1 MADSD
6 TTEGGEHAA
15 DHVDLL
21 DPDPLD
27 GTPADVALTDPSL
40 YLNRELSEL
49 AFHRRVLNEA
59 ADDRTPLLDRVRFL
73 SIVTR
78 NLDEFCM
85 KRIGG
90 LKQQLA
96 AGVVERTVDGQTPGE
111 QWATALDEAGDLLDE
126 ANDIYHDA
134 VEPALAEAG
143 IHVAEYDDLTSDERA
158 ALRTYF
164 EDAVLPTLTPLTV
177 DPTRSFPFISNLSL
191 SLAVLTEGEDGA
203 EKFSRVK
210 VPGNRPRLVRVD
222 DPGAIQRGG
231 PAPPSGDLRVVP
243 LAEVVGAN
251 LDLLFPNVDIV
262 DWAPFRVTRNAE
274 VRRNEDVAEG
284 LIESIEGVIR
294 ARRFATVVRLEVGA
308 GMPDRAR
315 ELLVENLALDEREVF
330 ERDPPLDF
338 RDFAPL
344 VDLDRP
350 ALKRADWSPR
360 PHPRLA
366 DPEAD
371 VFEEVADRDLLVHH
385 PYQSFDD
392 TVQRFLD
399 AAATDPDVLA
409 IKAAIYRTGEDSR
422 VIESLIEAARNG
434 KQVAVMVELKARFDE
449 ATNLR
454 WVRRL
459 EEEGVHVATGSFG
472 LKAHSK
478 VALVVRDEGDSVERY
493 AHVGTGNYHAGT
505 ARLYVDLGLMTAD
518 RQIGDDLVRVF
529 NSFTGHG
536 TTTEYEKL
544 LVAPHALRQRFVEL
558 IDREID
564 HARAGRDARLVA
576 KMNALEDPRMVRKLY
591 EASQAGVDVELF
603 VRGICRLR
611 PGVEGV
617 SENVTVTSVVGRFLE
632 HSRIYYFENDG
643 DPDYFIGSADWMT
656 RNLDRR
662 VEVVAPIEDPDHRA
676 ELDWVLDAYRADNR
690 NAWALGPDGTY
701 EQRHPGP
708 DGEERSVHEQLMARA
723 RAAAEEPRDRDGV

>member
-6 TTEGGEHAA
+6 TSGEGAGGASDTVDVVDADPIDDRAA
-15 DHVDLL
+15 DPNL
-21 DPDPLD
+21 
-27 GTPADVALTDPSL
+27 ADPSL

-49 AFHRRVLNEA
+49 AFHRRVLHEA
-59 ADDRTPLLDRVRFL
+59 ADERTPLLDRVRFL
-73 SIVTR
+73 SIVTS
-78 NLDEFCM
+78 NLDEFVM

-111 QWATALDEAGDLLDE
+111 QWATTLAEAEALLADASG
-126 ANDIYHDA
+126 IYHDA

-143 IHVAEYDDLTSDERA
+143 VHVVGHEDLDATEQER
-158 ALRTYF
+158 LRTYF

-191 SLAVLTEGEDGA
+191 SLAVLTEAEDGE

-222 DPGAIQRGG
+222 DPGAIQRDGTTATAG
-231 PAPPSGDLRVVP
+231 ALRVVP
-243 LAEVVGAN
+243 LAEIVGAN
-251 LDLLFPNVDIV
+251 LDLCFPNVEIV

-284 LIESIEGVIR
+284 LIETIEGVLR
-294 ARRFATVVRLEVGA
+294 ARRFATVVRLEVGT
-308 GMPDRAR
+308 GMPDRACD
-315 ELLVENLALDEREVF
+315 LLVENLGLDEREVF
-330 ERDPPLDF
+330 EREPPLDF
-338 RDFAPL
+338 RDLGPL

-350 ALKRADWSPR
+350 ALKREEWTPQ

-366 DPEAD
+366 DPDTD
-371 VFEEVADRDLLVHH
+371 VFDEIAAKDLLVHH

-392 TVQRFLD
+392 TVQRFID
-399 AAATDPDVLA
+399 TAATDPDVLA
-409 IKAAIYRTGEDSR
+409 IKAAIYRTAEDSQI
-422 VIESLIEAARNG
+422 IESLIEAARNG

-449 ATNLR
+449 ANNLR

-459 EEEGVHVATGSFG
+459 EEEGVHVATGSLG
-472 LKAHSK
+472 LKAHGK
-478 VALVVRDEGDSVERY
+478 VALAVRDEGDSVERY

-544 LVAPHALRQRFVEL
+544 FVAPHTLRERFVES
-558 IDREID
+558 IDREIA
-564 HARAGRDARLVA
+564 HARAGREAKLVA

-591 EASQAGVDVELF
+591 EASRAGVDVELF

-611 PGVEGV
+611 PGVPGV
-617 SENVTVTSVVGRFLE
+617 SENVSVSSVVGRFLE
-632 HSRIYYFENDG
+632 HSRIYYFGNDG
-643 DPDYFIGSADWMT
+643 DPEYYVGSADWMT

-662 VEVVAPIEDPDHRA
+662 VEVVVPIEDPDHRA

-690 NAWALGPDGTY
+690 NCWELRPDGTY
-701 EQRHPGP
+701 EQRRPGP
-708 DGEERSVHEQLMARA
+708 DEPERNVHERLMQRA
-723 RAAAEEPRDRDGV
+723 RTAVGNGDTDA